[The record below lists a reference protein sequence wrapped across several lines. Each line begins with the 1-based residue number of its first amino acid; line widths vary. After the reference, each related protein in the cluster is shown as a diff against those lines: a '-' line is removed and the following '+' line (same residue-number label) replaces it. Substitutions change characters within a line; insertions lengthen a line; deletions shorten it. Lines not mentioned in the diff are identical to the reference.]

1 MSNETDKHEVEDIDC
16 IEAVNLLYAYMDG
29 EIEDKET
36 KAKYEHHLVHC
47 RSCYSR
53 MELEKALT
61 DRIKAAAE
69 THAPEKLQH
78 KLRKLIDN
86 F

>member
-29 EIEDKET
+29 EIDDKET
-36 KAKYEHHLVHC
+36 KAKYEHHLAHC

-61 DRIKAAAE
+61 ERIKKSAKAN
-69 THAPEKLQH
+69 APEHLQNR
-78 KLRKLIDN
+78 LRKLIDG